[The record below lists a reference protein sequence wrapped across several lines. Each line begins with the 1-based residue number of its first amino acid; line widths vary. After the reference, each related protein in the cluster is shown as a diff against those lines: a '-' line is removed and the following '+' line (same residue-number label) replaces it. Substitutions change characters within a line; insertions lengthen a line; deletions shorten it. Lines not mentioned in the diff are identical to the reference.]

1 MSYILVIVE
10 SPAKCDKIEKFLGP
24 GYKCLASYGHL
35 TQLPSLK
42 NIDFKNNFEPTFEIM
57 ESKKPQI
64 AKLRKAIKGATEVIL
79 ATDDDREGEAIA
91 WHICKLF
98 NLSVI
103 TTKRIIFNEIT
114 ETAIKTAI
122 KTPTIINLHLVESQ
136 QCRQI
141 LDLIVGFKISPIL
154 WQNIASNAKNSLS
167 AGRCQTPALRLIYD
181 NYKDIEAH
189 PGKRLYTTTG
199 YFTSKN
205 LSFNLD
211 YFYEN
216 DREILEFLEASKT
229 FQHEFSVDEPKTS
242 IRLQPSPLTTSA
254 LQQKANNEL
263 HTSPKETM
271 KICQKLY
278 EAGHITYMRTD
289 SKIYSKDFIKTARDY
304 IGSTYGTEYINLD
317 IDLLSRS
324 LSLNDNKLVQEAHEA
339 IRPTDIDCVDLP
351 NEQLTSKEIRMYKL
365 IWNTTVESCMTAAKF
380 KTVTANISAP
390 DRRVYKSATELPIF
404 LGWKIVQGFKE
415 NNDFAFLQTIKKGA
429 IQYKKIIAN
438 FVLKDLK
445 THYTESK
452 LVQLLEE
459 QGIGRPSTFASLI
472 DKIQERNYV
481 KKENIDGR
489 IVKCVDFEL
498 QDQDIKHVIVE
509 KTFGTEKNKLVI
521 TPIGIFVLDF
531 LLDYF
536 DKLFD
541 YNYTETMEN
550 ALDTIA
556 KGTREWTS
564 VCAELDK
571 EIIESIAVFNKTT
584 GKIDDRDNKYERKS
598 IKIDEF
604 HSYIIGKHGPVIK
617 CIEQRS
623 NDANN
628 DTNNDPN
635 NDANN
640 DANNDPNNDPNKAKP
655 KATVTFKPVK
665 ANLDMDRLK
674 AGEYTIAELVAETTE
689 KRGRLLGLFENNEV
703 YLQKGKFGLYIT
715 HGDAKYPVKEKGL
728 EFDEIS
734 LDRVKSLLEVKRYFR
749 EINHDMSIRSSNY
762 GDYVFYQT
770 KKMKKPKFFKLEG
783 FGDDYKTCNI
793 SVVKDWI
800 ETKYFK

>member
-1 MSYILVIVE
+1 MSYRLVIVE
-10 SPAKCDKIEKFLGP
+10 SPSKCDKIEKFLGP

-64 AKLRKAIKGATEVIL
+64 AKLRTAIKGATEVVL

-98 NLSVI
+98 NLSVM

-114 ETAIKTAI
+114 ETAITNAI
-122 KTPTIINLHLVESQ
+122 KNPAIINLDVVHAQ

-141 LDLIVGFKISPIL
+141 LDLIVGFKISPLL
-154 WQNIASNAKNSLS
+154 WENIASNAKNSLS

-189 PGKRLYTTTG
+189 PGRQLYTTTG

-205 LSFNLD
+205 IAFNLD
-211 YFYEN
+211 YFYE
-216 DREILEFLEASKT
+216 DDVAIKRFLEASKT
-229 FQHEFSVDEPKTS
+229 FQHEFSVDEPTTS
-242 IRLQPSPLTTSA
+242 IRQQPSPLTTSA
-254 LQQKANNEL
+254 LQQKASNEL

-278 EAGHITYMRTD
+278 EAGYITYMRTD
-289 SKIYSKDFIKTARDY
+289 SKIYSKDFIMTARDY

-317 IDLLSRS
+317 IDLLSMS
-324 LSLNDNKLVQEAHEA
+324 LSLNRDKSVQEAHEA
-339 IRPTDIDCVDLP
+339 IRPTDIDCVDLK
-351 NEQLTSKEIRMYKL
+351 NDLLTSKEIRMYKL

-380 KTVTANISAP
+380 KTLNAKITGV
-390 DRRVYKSATELPIF
+390 DQHVYKSVTELPIF

-429 IQYKKIIAN
+429 IRYKKIVAD
-438 FVLKDLK
+438 FVLRDLK
-445 THYTESK
+445 THYTESR

-489 IVKCVDFEL
+489 IIKCRDFEL
-498 QDQDIKHVIVE
+498 QDQEIKEIIID
-509 KTFGTEKNKLVI
+509 KTFATEKNKLVI

-531 LLDYF
+531 LLDNF

-541 YNYTETMEN
+541 YNYTATMEN
-550 ALDTIA
+550 ALDLIA
-556 KGTREWTS
+556 KGTRDWTS

-571 EIIESIAVFNKTT
+571 HIIESITSFNRKT
-584 GKIDDRDNKYERKS
+584 GKQDDRDNRYERKS
-598 IKIDEF
+598 IKIDET

-617 CIEQRS
+617 CIEQCSNDLNDANDS
-623 NDANN
+623 NDA
-628 DTNNDPN
+628 T
-635 NDANN
+635 DANN
-640 DANNDPNNDPNKAKP
+640 DANKKAK
-655 KATVTFKPVK
+655 ATFKPVK

-674 AGEYTIAELVAETTE
+674 AGGYTVAELIAETTE
-689 KRGRLLGLFENNEV
+689 KRGRLLGLFENQEV
-703 YLQKGKFGLYIT
+703 YLQTGKFGLYIT
-715 HGDAKYPVKEKGL
+715 HGDSKYPVKERGFR
-728 EFDEIS
+728 FDEIS
-734 LDRVKSLLEVKRYFR
+734 LERVKPLLEVKRYFR
-749 EINHDMSIRSSNY
+749 EITPDMSIRSSNY

>member
-10 SPAKCDKIEKFLGP
+10 SPSKCDKIEKFLGP

-35 TQLPSLK
+35 TNLPSLK
-42 NIDFKNNFEPTFEIM
+42 NIDFKNNFDPTFEIM
-57 ESKKPQI
+57 ELKKPQI
-64 AKLRKAIKGATEVIL
+64 AKLRKAIKETTDVIL
-79 ATDDDREGEAIA
+79 ATDDDREGESIA

-98 NLSVI
+98 NLSLT

-122 KTPTIINLHLVESQ
+122 KNPTIINMDLVHAQ

-181 NYKDIEAH
+181 NYKDIQSNA
-189 PGKRLYTTTG
+189 GKSVYTTTG

-205 LSFNLD
+205 LCFNLD

-216 DREILEFLEASKT
+216 DTAILDFLELSKT

-242 IRLQPSPLTTSA
+242 IRLQPSPLSTSA

-289 SKIYSKDFIKTARDY
+289 SKIYSNDFIKTAQDY
-304 IGSTYGTEYINLD
+304 IGSTYGTEYIHKD
-317 IDLLSRS
+317 INDLAVSK
-324 LSLNDNKLVQEAHEA
+324 NDNKIVQEAHES
-339 IRPTDIDCVDLP
+339 IRPTDIDCVDLK
-351 NEQLTSKEIRMYKL
+351 NEELTSKEIRMYKL
-365 IWNTTVESCMTAAKF
+365 IWNTTVESCMCPAQF
-380 KTVTANISAP
+380 KTLNAHISAP
-390 DRRVYKSATELPIF
+390 CRHIYKLLTELPIF

-415 NNDFAFLQTIKKGA
+415 NSDYQFLQSIKKGP
-429 IQYKKIIAN
+429 IRYKKIIAN
-438 FVLKDLK
+438 FVLRDLK
-445 THYTESK
+445 THYTESR

-489 IVKCVDFEL
+489 MIKCLDFEL
-498 QDQDIKHVIVE
+498 QDDELKKIVIE

-521 TPIGIFVLDF
+521 QPIGIFVLDF
-531 LLDYF
+531 LLEHF
-536 DKLFD
+536 EKLFD
-541 YNYTETMEN
+541 YNYTETMED
-550 ALDTIA
+550 ALDTIS
-556 KGTREWTS
+556 KGAREWTS
-564 VCAELDK
+564 VCGECDQRLNEL
-571 EIIESIAVFNKTT
+571 IAIFNKKI
-584 GKIDDRDNKYERKS
+584 GKIADKDNKYERKS
-598 IKIDEF
+598 IKIDET

-617 CIEQRS
+617 CIELDTS
-623 NDANN
+623 
-628 DTNNDPN
+628 DTNNE
-635 NDANN
+635 
-640 DANNDPNNDPNKAKP
+640 KAKE
-655 KATVTFKPVK
+655 KVKENAKEKVTFKPVK

-674 AGEYTIAELVAETTE
+674 AGEYSIDELVAEATE
-689 KRGRLLGLFENNEV
+689 KRGRMLGLFEDDEI
-703 YLQKGKFGLYIT
+703 YLNKGKFGMYIT
-715 HGDAKYPVKEKGL
+715 RGDTKYAVKEKGL
-728 EFDEIS
+728 EFDEIT
-734 LDRVKSLLEVKRYFR
+734 LENVKSLLTIKRYFR
-749 EINHDMSIRSSNY
+749 EITVDMSIRSSNY

-793 SVVKDWI
+793 AVVKDWV